1 MAFDIGAVRA
11 QFPSLGVR
19 DDGKPRIY
27 LDNPA
32 GTQVPQRVVDRISE
46 YFLRANSNRG
56 GSFATACISDAL
68 IETARRGMADFVN
81 ARSPEEIVFG
91 PNMTSLTFQ
100 MTRALAPLIRPG
112 DEILVTRMDHD
123 ANVTPWRLLAERA
136 GATLKW
142 LDFSRDT
149 FRYELDDLDRLLSSR
164 TRLAAVNYASNV
176 TGTINDVGEI
186 ARRVRAAG
194 GLTYVD
200 AVQFA
205 PHGVVDVLTLGC
217 DFLVCSAYKFYGP
230 HAGILWGRRDLL
242 ENLKPEKLEASSNE
256 LPSRYEIGTQ
266 SHEAIAGILG
276 ALEYYAW
283 LGADLADTS
292 FRARVNA
299 GKAAMQCHEEKLATR
314 LIDGLSTLQGVRI
327 HGLTGANETA
337 DRVSTISLSV
347 DGHSP
352 DALAAALGD
361 RNIFVWS
368 GHNYALG
375 VIDRL
380 GVSRE
385 EGVLRIGPVH
395 YNTAEEIDI
404 VLSALERLIGPRS
417 ASV

>member
-1 MAFDIGAVRA
+1 MSFDTGAVRS
-11 QFPSLGVR
+11 QFPSLSEC

-32 GTQVPQRVVDRISE
+32 GTQVPRQVVDRMTE
-46 YFLRANSNRG
+46 YFLRSNSNSG
-56 GSFATACISDAL
+56 GTFATARISDEI
-68 IETARRGMADFVN
+68 IEAARRGMADFVN
-81 ARSPEEIVFG
+81 AVSPDEIVFG

-100 MTRALAPLIRPG
+100 MTRALAPLINPG

-123 ANVTPWRLLAERA
+123 ANVTPWRLLAERT
-136 GATLKW
+136 GAQIKW

-149 FRYELDDLDRLLSSR
+149 FRYELEDLDRLLSPR

-176 TGTINDVGEI
+176 TGTINDVAEI

-205 PHGVVDVLTLGC
+205 PHGVIDVQALGC

-242 ENLKPEKLEASSNE
+242 ESLKPEKLDASSDE

-283 LGADLADTS
+283 LGADAGGS
-292 FRARVNA
+292 FRARINA
-299 GKAAMQCHEEKLATR
+299 GKAAMQRHEQDLTSR
-314 LIDGLSTLQGVRI
+314 LTAGLSALRGVRI
-327 HGLTGANETA
+327 HGLTGANEMV

-347 DGHSP
+347 EGHSP

-361 RNIFVWS
+361 QNIFVWG
-368 GHNYALG
+368 GHNYALE

-380 GVSRE
+380 GISRE

-395 YNTAEEIDI
+395 YNTFEEIDI
-404 VLSALERLIGPRS
+404 VVSALDRIIGSRS
-417 ASV
+417 TQV

>member
-1 MAFDIGAVRA
+1 MAFDIAAVRA
-11 QFPSLGVR
+11 QFPSLSAC
-19 DDGKPRIY
+19 DDGRPRVY

-32 GTQVPQRVVDRISE
+32 GTQVPRQVVDRMSE
-46 YFLRANSNRG
+46 YFLRSNSNSG
-56 GSFATACISDAL
+56 GSFATARISDEI
-68 IETARRGMADFVN
+68 IEAARRGMADFVN
-81 ARSPEEIVFG
+81 AFAPEEIVFG

-100 MTRALAPLIRPG
+100 MTRALAPLIEPG

-123 ANVTPWRLLAERA
+123 ANVTPWRLLAERT
-136 GATLKW
+136 GAAIKW
-142 LDFSRDT
+142 LDFGRDT

-164 TRLAAVNYASNV
+164 TRLAAVNYASNI
-176 TGTINDVGEI
+176 TGTINDVAVI
-186 ARRVRAAG
+186 ARCVRAVG

-205 PHGVVDVLTLGC
+205 PHGIIDVQALGC

-242 ENLKPEKLEASSNE
+242 EDLKPEKLEASSNE
-256 LPSRYEIGTQ
+256 IPSRYEIGTQ

-283 LGADLADTS
+283 LGADEADAS
-292 FRARVNA
+292 FRTRINA
-299 GKAAMQCHEEKLATR
+299 GKTAMHRHEQELATR
-314 LIDGLSTLQGVRI
+314 LIGGLSMLRGVRI
-327 HGLTGANETA
+327 HGLTGANEMA
-337 DRVSTISLSV
+337 DRVSTVSLSV
-347 DGHSP
+347 EGHSP
-352 DALAAALGD
+352 DGLAAALGD

-368 GHNYALG
+368 GHNYALE

-395 YNTAEEIDI
+395 YNTIEEIDI
-404 VLSALERLIGPRS
+404 VLSALERIIGS
-417 ASV
+417 ASA